1 MVHFGFSYVG
11 LIFLMLLFIPNAVW
25 AKNKPFEYDKYVGN
39 ENKILQWMER
49 IGQVSVSC
57 IVLIFSDFNI
67 RTINIWSVWLLLALI
82 CMILYECYWI
92 RYFKS
97 AKMRSD
103 FYRGICGIPL
113 AGATLPVM
121 ASMFL
126 GIYGGNFLLIIATV
140 ILGIGH
146 IGIHAA
152 HYREIT
158 ERKKSKGF
166 IRKTVKVIAVAIV
179 SVIFIVITVVI
190 GCRNYNYIANACSS
204 KNGIE
209 ENGYINLGG
218 QKQYVLIRGEEICN
232 PVIIWIHGGPSSPDA
247 MISNIFTNY
256 MLDDYTVV
264 CWDQR
269 GCGRTY
275 FKNAADDPKNE
286 TATFEQAEQDLDDL
300 VDYVCERFG
309 KEQVIVVGHSYGTL
323 VGSKYALDHP
333 EKVSAYIGVGQVVT
347 FESDIYAYEDA
358 LAIATSQGD
367 DVTDMVAAYERYEKD
382 KSLENMMDLR
392 GYVAPYHVAPK
403 AANTLLFALTSP
415 YLGVD
420 DVRWFLKQMG
430 SLSDYIELN
439 HNLFEFLLETNVY
452 DYGTVY
458 QMPVG
463 LISGEYDWTTP
474 VKYTEDYYNDIS
486 APQKEMRLVEGCGH
500 TPQEDSPEEFCEIL
514 KNMLEQL
521 DL

>member
-1 MVHFGFSYVG
+1 MQS
-11 LIFLMLLFIPNAVW
+11 
-25 AKNKPFEYDKYVGN
+25 
-39 ENKILQWMER
+39 
-49 IGQVSVSC
+49 
-57 IVLIFSDFNI
+57 
-67 RTINIWSVWLLLALI
+67 
-82 CMILYECYWI
+82 
-92 RYFKS
+92 
-97 AKMRSD
+97 
-103 FYRGICGIPL
+103 
-113 AGATLPVM
+113 
-121 ASMFL
+121 
-126 GIYGGNFLLIIATV
+126 
-140 ILGIGH
+140 
-146 IGIHAA
+146 
-152 HYREIT
+152 
-158 ERKKSKGF
+158 
-166 IRKTVKVIAVAIV
+166 
-179 SVIFIVITVVI
+179 
-190 GCRNYNYIANACSS
+190 
-204 KNGIE
+204 
-209 ENGYINLGG
+209 
-218 QKQYVLIRGEEICN
+218 
-232 PVIIWIHGGPSSPDA
+232 
-247 MISNIFTNY
+247 
-256 MLDDYTVV
+256 
-264 CWDQR
+264 
-269 GCGRTY
+269 

-309 KEQVIVVGHSYGTL
+309 KEQVIVAGHSYGTL

-333 EKVSAYIGVGQVVT
+333 QKVSAYIGVGQVVT

-430 SLSDYIELN
+430 SLSDYIQLN

-452 DYGTVY
+452 DYGTAY

-463 LISGEYDWTTP
+463 FISGECDWTTP

-486 APQKEMRLVEGCGH
+486 APHKEMQLVEGCGH
-500 TPQEDSPEEFCEIL
+500 TPQEDSPEEFSEIL